1 MLQAIKFALKCSYVV
16 PEVVELVGIVNNAS
30 PDGFTKEEKSKL
42 MSKYWSLVKTIQKTT
57 QARGV
62 LASIPSL
69 STSSLSSTYLSS
81 VPYSYCVQRDNTCDY
96 DSSKEQGDQQS
107 LLSGLDIY

>member
-57 QARGV
+57 
-62 LASIPSL
+62 
-69 STSSLSSTYLSS
+69 
-81 VPYSYCVQRDNTCDY
+81 
-96 DSSKEQGDQQS
+96 
-107 LLSGLDIY
+107 